1 VESLISHT
9 EKVYYFIVNYTKETI
24 QKMLERDYDES
35 VQNWFSGGSTRF
47 DDREHLER
55 YSLEEI

>member
-1 VESLISHT
+1 
-9 EKVYYFIVNYTKETI
+9 VYYFVVNYSKETI

-47 DDREHLER
+47 EDRDHLER
-55 YSLEEI
+55 YSQEEV